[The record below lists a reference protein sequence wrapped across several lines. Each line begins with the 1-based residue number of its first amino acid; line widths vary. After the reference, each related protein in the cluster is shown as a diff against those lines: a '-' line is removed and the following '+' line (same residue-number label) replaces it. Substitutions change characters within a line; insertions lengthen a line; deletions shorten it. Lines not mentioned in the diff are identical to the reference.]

1 MSFISQIFGDSNQR
15 YLDEIQPLVEMVNKL
30 ENEFEAF
37 SDEQLKNKTKEF
49 RERLSKN
56 ETLDDLLPEAF
67 SAVRESSKRTIGLRH
82 FDVQILGG
90 VVLHQ
95 GRIAE
100 MKTGEGKTLAA
111 TLAAY
116 LNALG
121 GGGVHIVTVNDYL
134 AKRDTNWMGAVYHA
148 LGLEVGCIIHDRAY
162 LYEPAMGPDKNEV
175 TVEME
180 NLKEVTRKTAYKADI
195 THGTNNEFGFD
206 YLRDNMVYDLSQMA
220 QRGHN
225 FAIVD
230 EVDSILIDEA
240 RTPLI
245 ISAPDIESTKL
256 YETFTRVIS
265 RLAEN
270 IDYNI
275 DEKMKAATLTDE
287 GIEKVEKIMR
297 IDIYGEG
304 SVRYA
309 HQLEQALRAHVLF
322 KKDRDYV
329 VKDGEV
335 VIVDEFTGRLMFG
348 RRYSGGLHQAIEAKE
363 GVKVQQES
371 RTLATITFQN
381 YFRMYKKLAGM
392 TGTAYTNA
400 EEFSKVYKLEVTIVP
415 TNQPMIRTD
424 SPDRIYRTEHGK
436 FRAAARE
443 IKERHEN
450 GQPVLVGT
458 VSIEKN
464 ELLSAV
470 LQKEGVPHQVLNAK
484 NHEKEAQI
492 ISQAGKLGAVTVAT
506 NMAGRG
512 VDIILGGRAEL
523 AQNPAELGGGIDDVG
538 REAVSD
544 RHATTQGRGVSPPAS
559 HVVDCLPTDKQCIWR
574 QEHDHIIELGGLHVI
589 GTERHE
595 ARRIDNQL
603 RGRSGR
609 QGDPGSSQ
617 FFVSMEDDLMRI
629 FGSDKIKRMME
640 ALNVPED
647 QPIENRMISKA
658 IESAQGKIEG
668 YNFDIRK
675 HVLEYDDVMN
685 KQRETIY
692 RKRKEI
698 LESSVFGQL
707 DGVSGLTQP
716 TLQAVDTTQLPH
728 AVSRSNSTVA
738 SPFKNEA
745 LPAADNVAGDSA
757 AAGSFEKNEKTRSL
771 KTQILEMVKNE
782 MKRIVDFHAP
792 EDYYDNWNLEEIS
805 EIANAIFGISDE
817 EKNKIREFRN
827 KDELVVYLNK
837 LAETKYSEKEN
848 QLGTENMRGAEK
860 AILLRT
866 IDMLWMDH
874 LDNMDHLRDSV
885 RLRAYGQRDPL
896 VEYKNEGHKMF
907 QQLLQAIQGQ
917 ITAMIYKVEMQQS
930 IATATNQPM
939 RLNRDEA
946 AAGSSSGGNQTG
958 RNDPCPCGSG
968 KKYKKCHGA

>member
-15 YLDEIQPLVEMVNKL
+15 YLDEIQPLVGRVNEL
-30 ENEFEAF
+30 EKEFEKL
-37 SDEQLKNKTKEF
+37 SDEQLKDKTKEF
-49 RERLSKN
+49 RERLLKPGSRSSSLPGGG
-56 ETLDDLLPEAF
+56 ETLDDFLLEAF
-67 SAVRESSKRTIGLRH
+67 AAVREASKRAIGLRH

-90 VVLHQ
+90 IVLHQ

-148 LGLEVGCIIHDRAY
+148 LGLKVGCIVHDRAY
-162 LYEPAMGPDKNEV
+162 LYEPSVGPDRNAV

-180 NLKEVTRKTAYKADI
+180 NLREVPRKAAYEADI

-220 QRGHN
+220 QRGHS

-245 ISAPDIESTKL
+245 ISAPDAESTKL
-256 YETFTRVIS
+256 YETFTRVIP
-265 RLAEN
+265 RLTEN
-270 IDYNI
+270 TDYNI

-287 GIEKVEKIMR
+287 GIEKVEKIMG

-309 HQLEQALRAHVLF
+309 HQLEEALRAHALF
-322 KKDRDYV
+322 RCDRDYV
-329 VKDGEV
+329 IKDGEV
-335 VIVDEFTGRLMFG
+335 IIVDEFTGRLMFG

-400 EEFSKVYKLEVTIVP
+400 EEFSKVYKLEVTVVP

-436 FRAAARE
+436 FQAVARE
-443 IKERHEN
+443 IKERHEK

-458 VSIEKN
+458 VSIERN
-464 ELLSAV
+464 ELLSAL
-470 LQKEGVPHQVLNAK
+470 LQKEGVLHQVLNAK

-492 ISQAGKLGAVTVAT
+492 ISQAGSLGAVTVAT

-512 VDIILGGRAEL
+512 VDIILGGRADADSASRQVAADSGAARQPPSGGLTQPTLQAARRRL
-523 AQNPAELGGGIDDVG
+523 AGDKL
-538 REAVSD
+538 SD
-544 RHATTQGRGVSPPAS
+544 WQ
-559 HVVDCLPTDKQCIWR
+559 K
-574 QEHDHIIELGGLHVI
+574 EHDKIVELGGLCVM

-640 ALNVPED
+640 ALSVPED

-658 IESAQGKIEG
+658 IEAAQGKIEG

-698 LESSVFGQL
+698 LL
-707 DGVSGLTQP
+707 SGDDSRR
-716 TLQAVDTTQLPH
+716 QAVSDLNPPARNASHSDAGGPTPH
-728 AVSRSNSTVA
+728 VVDR
-738 SPFKNEA
+738 
-745 LPAADNVAGDSA
+745 LPAADNIVRDSA
-757 AAGSFEKNEKTRSL
+757 AAESSGEDEKDFSL
-771 KTQILEMVKNE
+771 KAQILGMVKNE
-782 MKRIVDFHAP
+782 IKRIVDFHAP
-792 EDYYDNWNLEEIS
+792 EDYHDNWNLKEIS
-805 EIANAIFGISDE
+805 EIANAIFGASDE
-817 EKNKIREFRN
+817 EKNKIREFKN
-827 KDELVVYLNK
+827 KEELIDYLNR
-837 LAETKYSEKEN
+837 LAEIKYQEKEN
-848 QLGTENMRGAEK
+848 QLGAENTRGAEK

-917 ITAMIYKVEMQQS
+917 VTAMIYKVEMQPM
-930 IATATNQPM
+930 ATVSNQPM
-939 RLNRDEA
+939 RMNRDGA
-946 AAGSSSGGNQTG
+946 TGGSSSGGKQIG

-968 KKYKKCHGA
+968 KKFKKCHGK